1 MRSPDCLPVPPDPSS
16 PGQMSDK
23 RSSERAFP
31 RGEKSENDAGKERS
45 ARQASERV
53 RAFSVFG
60 VVEREVRTSSRAS
73 ASTIMAAMSATEPTA
88 FTKRRTSGGQR
99 RPRPGA
105 AGRRSRVTRWV
116 FEPRCEARDASRERE
131 GPTGKESQGESAS
144 DGEAGRLRESDA
156 ADVEMNGRASG
167 RLGSG
172 RARRLHAAPRTRR
185 SAVQGRFPKGQI
197 NLRTFDAS

>member
-1 MRSPDCLPVPPDPSS
+1 MQSPDCLPVIRPDPPS

-60 VVEREVRTSSRAS
+60 VVERGVRTSRGAS
-73 ASTIMAAMSATEPTA
+73 ASAIMAAMSATEPTV
-88 FTKRRTSGGQR
+88 FTKRRTRGGQR

-105 AGRRSRVTRWV
+105 AGRGGVSGHEMGVFFRANAVRAEERRREGGRHREGKQARGGIRVRRRGRET
-116 FEPRCEARDASRERE
+116 ERERR
-131 GPTGKESQGESAS
+131 G
-144 DGEAGRLRESDA
+144 GRRRRTVA
-156 ADVEMNGRASG
+156 RAD
-167 RLGSG
+167 GSG
-172 RARRLHAAPRTRR
+172 RVARGASTPPRGRNEAP
-185 SAVQGRFPKGQI
+185 SKEGFQK
-197 NLRTFDAS
+197 DK